1 VKISL
6 LENSLDSLKKGFEHL
21 NNYEEMHLL
30 DNKGNERFLVL
41 KDAVLAI
48 HHGIEILFKEAL
60 NRSNEILVFTEIDK
74 RLKTA
79 FVIKRQRNLDSLFE
93 ADPTL
98 NTVTFQE
105 AVDRVHKI
113 CGHKINESFIQKL
126 DKLQIYRNQITHSE
140 VSIDEIELNSV
151 FEGLVDDIDI
161 FFTGTI
167 GEDYSTITGYS
178 ALKKNYEKYL
188 QNLKKAKREIKKSAV
203 EKFLEA
209 FKKCSIS
216 MGENE
221 VKTISDINLVTKLI
235 TTLYSS
241 ELRFGTDLYNGY
253 CSGNVTVIKRLDN
266 GRFSL
271 FTEDNNA
278 EYIFKFKNLLIFMP
292 KVEEDFSPILFFE
305 ADNDNIDSSLEK
317 YIEFD
322 KYTERKSISG
332 VYFYDQDKIEWNS
345 EKLNEFY
352 LQSEYD
358 EYFVTPKHHRVEHFL
373 SSGVFCFINVQMLSY
388 GQMGKV
394 LRDFGT
400 TSLKQIEVAFKRS
413 LKNNV

>member
-1 VKISL
+1 MKISL
-6 LENSLDSLKKGFEHL
+6 LENGLDSLKKGFEHL

-60 NRSNEILVFTEIDK
+60 NRSNEILIFSEIDK

-79 FVIKRQRNLDSLFE
+79 FVMKRQQNLHSLFE

-98 NTVTFQE
+98 HTVTFQE
-105 AVDRVHKI
+105 AIDRVQKI
-113 CGHKINESFIQKL
+113 CGHKLNEPFIHKL

-161 FFTGTI
+161 FFTEAI
-167 GEDYSTITGYS
+167 GGDYSTITGYS

-188 QNLKKAKREIKKSAV
+188 KNLKKAKREIKKTAI

-235 TTLYSS
+235 NTLYSS
-241 ELRFGTDLYNGY
+241 KLRFGTDLYNGH
-253 CSGNVTVIKRLDN
+253 CSGDVNVIKRLDN
-266 GRFSL
+266 ERFSL
-271 FTEDNNA
+271 FTKDNNA

-292 KVEEDFSPILFFE
+292 KVGADFSPILFFE

-322 KYTERKSISG
+322 EYSDRKSISG
-332 VYFYDQDKIEWNS
+332 VYFYDQDKIEWNG
-345 EKLNEFY
+345 EKLHEFY
-352 LQSEYD
+352 MQLEND

-373 SSGVFCFINVQMLSY
+373 SSGVFCFINVQMLGY
-388 GQMGKV
+388 GQMLKV
-394 LRDFGT
+394 LRDLGT
-400 TSLKQIEVAFKRS
+400 KSLKQIEVSFRRS